1 MSIKAINEAFKSN
14 LSGNIKLVLL
24 SLADCADESMQ
35 CFPSY
40 SHIAKKASISISTAK
55 RIIKKLEEMEVLK
68 KQNRFIK
75 GKKQQTSN
83 IYTLTIASS
92 NLALTKKAKNDTTI
106 VSTMTPQ
113 DSVTTMTHESSSYL
127 NITHPSAES
136 ERDFLDFKNQIVRD
150 FQNKAFGA
158 RDINYIYSIANGLLC
173 INYQKLDKQKAFEE
187 WKYLFINQHLIN
199 AKLAENINYLNVG
212 KSVEIGDYYY
222 KIVDIHM
229 NDFYVIDLEGI
240 KKCIK
245 ITDVTRII
253 NV

>member
-1 MSIKAINEAFKSN
+1 MSIKAINKAFQSK

-24 SLADCADESMQ
+24 ALADCSDDSMR

-68 KQNRFIK
+68 KQHRFKK

-83 IYTLTIASS
+83 IYTLTFGGST
-92 NLALTKKAKNDTTI
+92 LTPIKVQNDTTI

-113 DSVTTMTHESSSYL
+113 DSVTAMTYESSSYL
-127 NITHPSAES
+127 TITELSVKS

-150 FQNKAFGA
+150 FNNKIFGA

-173 INYQKLDKQKAFEE
+173 INNQKIDTQKAFEE
-187 WKYLFINQHLIN
+187 WQYIYKNQHLIN
-199 AKLAENINYLNVG
+199 KKISENINFINIG
-212 KSVEIGDYYY
+212 KFIKVADMHY
-222 KIVDIHM
+222 KIIDIK
-229 NDFYVIDLEGI
+229 NDFYVINVNET

-245 ITDVTRII
+245 ICDSEVV
-253 NV
+253 NG

>member
-14 LSGNIKLVLL
+14 LSGNVKLVLL
-24 SLADCADESMQ
+24 ALADCANDNLQ

-40 SHIAKKASISISTAK
+40 NHISKKASISISTAK
-55 RIIKKLEEMEVLK
+55 RIIKKLEQIGVLK
-68 KQNRFIK
+68 KQHRFKK

-83 IYTLTIASS
+83 IYTLTFGGST
-92 NLALTKKAKNDTTI
+92 LTPIKVQDDTTF
-106 VSTMTPQ
+106 VSPMIPQ

-173 INYQKLDKQKAFEE
+173 INNQKIDTQKAFEE
-187 WKYLFINQHLIN
+187 WQYIYKNQHLIN
-199 AKLAENINYLNVG
+199 KKISENINFINIG
-212 KSVEIGDYYY
+212 KFIKVADMHY
-222 KIVDIHM
+222 KIIDIQ
-229 NDFYVIDLEGI
+229 NDFYVINVNET

-245 ITDVTRII
+245 ICDSEVV
-253 NV
+253 NG

>member
-1 MSIKAINEAFKSN
+1 MSIKAINQAFKSN
-14 LSGNIKLVLL
+14 LSGNVKLVLL
-24 SLADCADESMQ
+24 ALSDCADDNFQ

-68 KQNRFIK
+68 KQHRFKK

-83 IYTLTIASS
+83 IYTLTFGGST
-92 NLALTKKAKNDTTI
+92 LTPIKVQDDTTF
-106 VSTMTPQ
+106 VSPMIPQ

-127 NITHPSAES
+127 NITHPSN
-136 ERDFLDFKNQIVRD
+136 FKNQIVRD
-150 FQNKAFGA
+150 FNNKIFGA

-173 INYQKLDKQKAFEE
+173 INSQKVATHKAFEE
-187 WKYLFINQHLIN
+187 WKYLYKNQHLIN

-212 KSVEIGDYYY
+212 KSIEIADVNY
-222 KIVDIHM
+222 KIIDVQ
-229 NDFYVIDLEGI
+229 NDFYVINVNGS

-245 ITDVTRII
+245 ICDTEVV
-253 NV
+253 NA

>member
-24 SLADCADESMQ
+24 ALADCSDDNMQ

-55 RIIKKLEEMEVLK
+55 RIIKKLEQIGVLK
-68 KQNRFIK
+68 KQHRFKK

-83 IYTLTIASS
+83 IYTLTFGGST
-92 NLALTKKAKNDTTI
+92 LTPIKVQNDTTI
-106 VSTMTPQ
+106 VSSVTPP
-113 DSVTTMTHESSSYL
+113 DSVTAMTYESSSSL
-127 NITHPSAES
+127 TTTELSVES

-173 INYQKLDKQKAFEE
+173 INNQKIDTQKAFEE
-187 WKYLFINQHLIN
+187 WQYIYKNQHLIN
-199 AKLAENINYLNVG
+199 KKISENINFINIG
-212 KSVEIGDYYY
+212 KFIKVADVHY
-222 KIVDIHM
+222 KIIDVQ
-229 NDFYVIDLEGI
+229 NDFYVINVNGS

-245 ITDVTRII
+245 ICDAEVV
-253 NV
+253 NA

>member
-24 SLADCADESMQ
+24 ALADCSDDNMQ

-55 RIIKKLEEMEVLK
+55 RIIKKLEQIGVLK
-68 KQNRFIK
+68 KQHRFKK

-83 IYTLTIASS
+83 IYTLTFGGST
-92 NLALTKKAKNDTTI
+92 LTPIKVQNDTTI
-106 VSTMTPQ
+106 VSSVTPP
-113 DSVTTMTHESSSYL
+113 DSVTAMTYESSSSL
-127 NITHPSAES
+127 TTTELSVES

-173 INYQKLDKQKAFEE
+173 INNQKIDTQKAFEE
-187 WKYLFINQHLIN
+187 WQYIYKNQHLIN
-199 AKLAENINYLNVG
+199 KKISENINFINIG
-212 KSVEIGDYYY
+212 KSIEIADVHY
-222 KIVDIHM
+222 KIIDVQ
-229 NDFYVIDLEGI
+229 NDFYVINVNGS

-245 ITDVTRII
+245 ICDAEVV
-253 NV
+253 NA